1 MVNNISYA
9 GRLCWDIEQN
19 RWWDVKENPPT
30 MNGRYLVTNGR
41 CECLAFW
48 KDDRFE
54 CEHVMNIMKWKI
66 FSALQNNLWK
76 SVSKRR
82 LSRLR
87 KLPSRDFINVMEDVP
102 TEYDLCQLVGENGKT
117 CMGWRVGGRHYDG
130 LNIKRIDN
138 VVAWRKAN
146 HEQS

>member
-1 MVNNISYA
+1 M
-9 GRLCWDIEQN
+9 R
-19 RWWDVKENPPT
+19 
-30 MNGRYLVTNGR
+30 
-41 CECLAFW
+41 
-48 KDDRFE
+48 
-54 CEHVMNIMKWKI
+54 
-66 FSALQNNLWK
+66 NLPNK
-76 SVSKRR
+76 
-82 LSRLR
+82 
-87 KLPSRDFINVMEDVP
+87 DFINVMDDVP